1 MLVGGDHNFLFAGTN
16 PEECQV
22 VKWVDVSHDRS
33 GFLCKLG
40 DFLGNH
46 AGVGGVLAWLHRG
59 TEDFAIFINDEEAL
73 DALVVADS
81 VNSFFDFCHFNL

>member
-22 VKWVDVSHDRS
+22 VKRVDVSHDGS

-40 DFLGNH
+40 DFLGDH
-46 AGVGGVLAWLHRG
+46 AWVGGVLARLHRG
-59 TEDFAIFINDEEAL
+59 TKDFAVLVNDEQSL
-73 DALVVADS
+73 DTLVVTDS